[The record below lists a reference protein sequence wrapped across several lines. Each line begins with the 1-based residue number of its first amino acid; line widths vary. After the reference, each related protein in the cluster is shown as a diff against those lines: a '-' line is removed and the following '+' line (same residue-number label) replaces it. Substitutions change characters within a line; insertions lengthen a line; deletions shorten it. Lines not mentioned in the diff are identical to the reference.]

1 MSTVDTPENGRWP
14 SPFNAEVR
22 NGITPD
28 RKILF
33 ADCTLRDGEQQA
45 GLVLN
50 RAEKV
55 EIARELDALGV
66 HEIEAGTVASS
77 AEDRAAIEEL
87 AGMGLRP
94 HVSVLCRGMEKDID
108 DAKALGCW
116 GVRLSYP
123 VSAIERKYKLK
134 GMDDETYLVRAK
146 ELTRYAKAKG
156 LYVVFSPYDTT
167 RADLPFLRRFV
178 SEMDREGTI
187 DRLRIV
193 DTTGCALPG
202 AVTRVVSE
210 IRDAAPTMA
219 LEVHCHN
226 DFGLACANTLAGLEA
241 GADYVSGTFNGI
253 GERSGNVANEE
264 VAMALEVLYGY
275 DTKLDLKRFKSASEL
290 IERLTRTTLSVN
302 KPVVGRN
309 SFRHEAGMVV
319 AGLLKNAYTAEAYD
333 PALVGQTREIV
344 VGKKSGVASVAYKV
358 ELLGLDVPEDRFP
371 TILERI
377 KEIAVERHGPVS
389 DDEFRKI
396 AAAQD

>member
-1 MSTVDTPENGRWP
+1 MTDTPENGRWP
-14 SPFNAEVR
+14 SPFNAEA
-22 NGITPD
+22 NHSITPD

-50 RAEKV
+50 RSEKIT
-55 EIARELDALGV
+55 IAKALDALGV

-77 AEDRAAIEEL
+77 DEDRAAIEEL

-94 HVSVLCRGMEKDID
+94 HISVLCRGMEKDID

-116 GVRLSYP
+116 GVRLSFP
-123 VSAIERKYKLK
+123 VSPIERKYKLK
-134 GMDDETYLVRAK
+134 GIADDAYLARAK
-146 ELTRYAKAKG
+146 ELTHYAKDKG

-178 SEMDREGTI
+178 REMEAEGTI

-202 AVTRVVSE
+202 AITRVVSE
-210 IRDAAPTMA
+210 IREHAPTMP
-219 LEVHCHN
+219 LEIHCHN

-241 GADYVSGTFNGI
+241 GADYVSGTINGI

-275 DTKLDLKRFKSASEL
+275 STGLDLKRFTETSKL
-290 IERLTRTTLSVN
+290 IEDLTRVKLSVN
-302 KPVVGRN
+302 KPVVGQN
-309 SFRHEAGMVV
+309 SFRHEAGMVI
-319 AGLLKNAYTAEAYD
+319 AGLLKNPYTAEAYD
-333 PALVGQTREIV
+333 PSLVGQQRSIV
-344 VGKKSGVASVAYKV
+344 VGKKSGLASIAHKV
-358 ELLGLDVPEDRFP
+358 DTLGLTVSEDQFP
-371 TILERI
+371 AILQKV
-377 KEIAVERHGPVS
+377 KETSVSRHGPVT
-389 DDEFRKI
+389 DDEFREI
-396 AAAQD
+396 ALAAG